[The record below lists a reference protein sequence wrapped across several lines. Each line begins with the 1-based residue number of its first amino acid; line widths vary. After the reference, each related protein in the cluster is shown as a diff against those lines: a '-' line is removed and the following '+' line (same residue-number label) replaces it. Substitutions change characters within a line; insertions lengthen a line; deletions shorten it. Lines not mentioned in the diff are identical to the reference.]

1 VTARATKLTSL
12 MNIYQV
18 ASPTLKVSQQA
29 QVMSSCPTITYN
41 GNHGRPT
48 LNMILDGSGIPT
60 TNNKSKQTMAHKQFL
75 ELILHQ
81 ASAFKRRR
89 HFISPWHIS
98 VSSCGPLTR
107 TSAGLSCTCAQSQGR
122 EDHLGWDQSAGN
134 RWKARPVE
142 QKVKQHLNKWYSST
156 PDNIM
161 MLSQG

>member
-29 QVMSSCPTITYN
+29 QVMSINSCPTITYN

-48 LNMILDGSGIPT
+48 LNMILDGSGIHT
-60 TNNKSKQTMAHKQFL
+60 TDNRSKQTMTHKQFL
-75 ELILHQ
+75 ELILCQ
-81 ASAFKRRR
+81 ASAFKRQR

-98 VSSCGPLTR
+98 APSCGPLTH
-107 TSAGLSCTCAQSQGR
+107 TSAGPSCTCGQSRER

-142 QKVKQHLNKWYSST
+142 
-156 PDNIM
+156 
-161 MLSQG
+161 

>member
-1 VTARATKLTSL
+1 

-29 QVMSSCPTITYN
+29 QVMSINSCPTITYN

-48 LNMILDGSGIPT
+48 LNMILDGSGIHT
-60 TNNKSKQTMAHKQFL
+60 TDNRSKQTMTHKQFL
-75 ELILHQ
+75 ELILRQ
-81 ASAFKRRR
+81 ASAFKQQR

-98 VSSCGPLTR
+98 APSCGPLTH
-107 TSAGLSCTCAQSQGR
+107 TSAGPSCTCGQSRGR

-142 QKVKQHLNKWYSST
+142 QKVKQHLNKQYSST

-161 MLSQG
+161 MLS